1 MKPAASETILQ
12 GTLRTVAPVLTREN
26 FRFSPGGTAGACIA
40 GDGQGG
46 RHLEMW
52 SFAGPSPRWWPLR
65 MTGAVTRRMQPVPLD
80 DGRVLLCR
88 KRVRST
94 AADGEGADVHEIV
107 LLEQIAGC
115 AETGR
120 NALDAGERVLGV
132 IQSDE
137 LVSLRLLPGPGADPV
152 RGSRTPDEV
161 LGMPPLPLAVAIG
174 IDTRV
179 CSVIWRL
186 VADPPH
192 LERLAEIPGAI
203 LGGAWLDSTGRFL
216 GVDQVE
222 AADSPAKTV
231 AVDLRDGSWT
241 PLLSV
246 SKGSNDRLLVCHPR
260 SGLLL
265 VSTDASGEERIGWGR
280 LDSDQP
286 VRFPETLHRPGHP
299 VAYPLAF
306 DQDGQRVLLHADEGA
321 CSSLA
326 VYTPATDHLAPV
338 EIPPGVVH
346 GLAYWAGDELRIP
359 FSTPCQP
366 PGVGILRTGDEPSW
380 SVTGSAAAPAEMPW
394 ADAHIERLDG
404 PAGPIEAIVYGGE
417 GWLTSSRL
425 LLALHGGPV
434 DAWRFTF
441 DPLFQRLVAAGIAV
455 VALNQ
460 RGSSGYG
467 NTHIQALRGAWGG
480 PDLDDVCCIARAL
493 DTERRAL
500 GAPRLMLLGESYGA
514 FLALLATSFE
524 PDLWSRCVT
533 LAPFLS
539 GPRLYEEAPAIRGL
553 IEQLAGCEEL
563 TDDLGPRDVLRL
575 CHSLQA
581 KLLIV
586 HGERDEMIP
595 VTQSRVLR
603 QRLLTLGRREGVDF
617 EYLEV
622 PDGGHDL
629 ATGVHTEALH
639 ARVVRFLA
647 TGALKNAPSPTAWE
661 GLTHSIAARKQEE
674 VGCL

>member
-1 MKPAASETILQ
+1 MKPAASETVLQ

-26 FRFSPGGTAGACIA
+26 FRFSPGGTAAVCIA

-46 RHLEMW
+46 LHLEMW

-94 AADGEGADVHEIV
+94 GSDGDGAGVHEIV
-107 LLEQIAGC
+107 LLEQIAGW

-120 NALDAGERVLGV
+120 DTLDSTAGERVLGA

-137 LVSLRLLPGPGADPV
+137 LVVLRLLPGPGPDPV
-152 RGSRTPDEV
+152 EGSRNA
-161 LGMPPLPLAVAIG
+161 LAISV
-174 IDTRV
+174 DTRV
-179 CSVIWRL
+179 CSTIWRV

-192 LERLAEIPGAI
+192 LERLAEIPGAL
-203 LGGAWLDSTGRFL
+203 LGGAWLDTGGRFL
-216 GVDQVE
+216 GVDRVE
-222 AADSPAKTV
+222 ADSPAKTV

-241 PLLSV
+241 SLLSV
-246 SKGSNDRLLVCHPR
+246 SKGSNDRLLACHPR

-280 LDSDQP
+280 LGSDQP
-286 VRFPETLHRPGHP
+286 VRFPKALHRPGHP
-299 VAYPLAF
+299 VAYPLTF
-306 DQDGQRVLLHADEGA
+306 DRDGQRVLLHADEGA

-326 VYTPATDHLAPV
+326 VYTPATDQLAPV
-338 EIPPGVVH
+338 EIPLGVVH
-346 GLAYWAGDELRIP
+346 GLAYWARDDLRIP
-359 FSTPCQP
+359 FSTPSQP
-366 PGVGILRTGDEPSW
+366 PGVGILRIGGVPSW
-380 SVTGSAAAPAEMPW
+380 SVAGSAAVPDEMPW
-394 ADAHIERLDG
+394 AEAHIERLDG
-404 PAGPIEAIVYGGE
+404 PAGPIQAIVYGGP
-417 GWLTSSRL
+417 GWRTSSRL

-434 DAWRFTF
+434 DAWRYTF

-467 NTHIQALRGAWGG
+467 AAHTRAVRGAWGG
-480 PDLDDVCCIARAL
+480 PDLDDVCHIARAL
-493 DTERRAL
+493 DSERRAL
-500 GAPRLMLLGESYGA
+500 GAPRLMVLGESYGA
-514 FLALLATSFE
+514 FLALLATGFE
-524 PDLWSRCVT
+524 PDLWSRCVA

-563 TDDLGPRDVLRL
+563 HDDLGPRDVLRL

-595 VTQSRVLR
+595 VTQSRALR
-603 QRLLTLGRREGVDF
+603 RRLLTVGRCEGVDF

-629 ATGVHTEALH
+629 ATGAHTHALH

-647 TGALKNAPSPTAWE
+647 TGALNNGYSVTAWDA
-661 GLTHSIAARKQEE
+661 LTRSIAAE
-674 VGCL
+674 